1 MADEEN
7 QLSVRERLAQ
17 KPPTSNVIS
26 CTELRPICLNREK
39 GKMVTQNDGT
49 NKLINPKMIVD
60 CLGQE
65 YKPTM
70 GLDYLLK
77 SFNDKTIF
85 SRNSDQKNANCYQV
99 DLAWLII
106 FKDIILIIDDM
117 IVKMIQLEELT
128 NKRSLGETITP
139 EQVNTVETDDT
150 VIINN
155 SDELN
160 KVAILVEEKMN
171 EAVNSGEIIDLFV
184 LFTKLIDYGKK
195 KWEMENVM
203 NVYTECA
210 TVNCP
215 YLNENKNNKNDCI
228 AFIILNK
235 IRELIN
241 DKGFK
246 SFSDNLKS
254 PLTMPQIE
262 NSTKA
267 SDILKAIN
275 DVFNLSLSIMNNKTD
290 LTNVYNNKTI
300 EDVYTE
306 IEIKTNKIKG
316 VLIAYVPILQGG
328 ANSMKSIK
336 IGVGVAAGVVAGAVC
351 VVLASPY
358 LLGTAGAGAIG
369 AAAASVGFALGVVFG
384 GLVGIGRGVKRL
396 FESKETK
403 LNRIS
408 EEERIK
414 KEKEKNIEV
423 KNKKKNL

>member
-155 SDELN
+155 SD
-160 KVAILVEEKMN
+160 
-171 EAVNSGEIIDLFV
+171 
-184 LFTKLIDYGKK
+184 
-195 KWEMENVM
+195 
-203 NVYTECA
+203 
-210 TVNCP
+210 
-215 YLNENKNNKNDCI
+215 
-228 AFIILNK
+228 
-235 IRELIN
+235 
-241 DKGFK
+241 
-246 SFSDNLKS
+246 
-254 PLTMPQIE
+254 
-262 NSTKA
+262 
-267 SDILKAIN
+267 
-275 DVFNLSLSIMNNKTD
+275 
-290 LTNVYNNKTI
+290 
-300 EDVYTE
+300 
-306 IEIKTNKIKG
+306 
-316 VLIAYVPILQGG
+316 
-328 ANSMKSIK
+328 
-336 IGVGVAAGVVAGAVC
+336 
-351 VVLASPY
+351 
-358 LLGTAGAGAIG
+358 
-369 AAAASVGFALGVVFG
+369 
-384 GLVGIGRGVKRL
+384 
-396 FESKETK
+396 
-403 LNRIS
+403 
-408 EEERIK
+408 
-414 KEKEKNIEV
+414 
-423 KNKKKNL
+423 